1 MRKDFGFKPAALQS
15 GVSNVLY
22 AAHASFTVFPEP
34 ALTLPP

>member
-1 MRKDFGFKPAALQS
+1 MSKDCRSKPITLQS
-15 GVSNVLY
+15 RVSNVLY

>member
-1 MRKDFGFKPAALQS
+1 MPQDSRPNSITLQS
-15 GVSNVLY
+15 RVSNVLY